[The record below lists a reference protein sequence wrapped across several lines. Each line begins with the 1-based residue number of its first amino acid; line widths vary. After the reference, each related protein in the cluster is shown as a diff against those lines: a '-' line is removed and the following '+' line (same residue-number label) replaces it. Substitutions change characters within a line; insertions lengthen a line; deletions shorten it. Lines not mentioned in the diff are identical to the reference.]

1 MSRGDEYRVVGYSGG
16 ELVAVGSR
24 DRVVRLTDVS
34 DSKEA
39 SPLIRGHAGSIRA
52 LLLCEQRN
60 LLITASYH
68 LSIRCWDL
76 KTGASTMVLRGHM
89 GTINCL
95 DVHANTLVSGA
106 KDCKVKVW
114 DLATGKCFENLKFK
128 HHSAVWCVKID
139 TTLLLSSCDKGL
151 VKMWDTEIASLL
163 EVIDAHQSAVKCL
176 FFDSYHI
183 MSGGSDGLVMAWS
196 TNVNAKGCL
205 MTFHHPREVR
215 SVTLSDLRVITGC
228 TDERVHIF
236 SLLTGHCL
244 RIIQTESPILSI
256 HTHANSMI
264 VNTRSSVLLTTITM
278 LPAQAGKYYVN
289 TKVEMTHSERAA
301 YERLLKN
308 KALRHPLSAEA
319 ILLKGHPQQKCT
331 FTTAAVEKLQAHE
344 RMFMKAL
351 CKRPGQ
357 HVRFAVLGPPATRD
371 DPMDTFR
378 EQVSFRLLTD
388 MQLKEHVRV
397 LSQDSAGRQ
406 QRRSKTAEDRQRRMI
421 WRMKIKGL
429 SSSDYTKEDQ
439 VYAPELG
446 HDTYI

>member
-139 TTLLLSSCDKGL
+139 TMLLLSSCDKGL

-319 ILLKGHPQQKCT
+319 ILLKGHPQAPQ
-331 FTTAAVEKLQAHE
+331 
-344 RMFMKAL
+344 
-351 CKRPGQ
+351 
-357 HVRFAVLGPPATRD
+357 PPATQDKHLKQPLSCSPRD